1 MNLLKKAKKKIKIWV
16 IKELFKFYFPHYF
29 YPFETAN
36 EKFMKMTKEDK
47 MVYGASIDIWVR
59 SKAFK
64 NESEEVIRSFYSKLA
79 LESNDEISVSA
90 YRMSLIFMRD
100 YQRRLE
106 QFSRQYKSLI

>member
-1 MNLLKKAKKKIKIWV
+1 MNLLKTVRRKVKIWV

-36 EKFMKMTKEDK
+36 ERFLSMSKPDK
-47 MVYGASIDIWVR
+47 MVYGASINMWVN

-64 NESEEVIRSFYSKLA
+64 NESEELIRSFYSKLA
-79 LESNDEISVSA
+79 LESNDEIQVAA

-100 YQRRLE
+100 SQKRLE
-106 QFSRQYKSLI
+106 QFSKQYKSLI